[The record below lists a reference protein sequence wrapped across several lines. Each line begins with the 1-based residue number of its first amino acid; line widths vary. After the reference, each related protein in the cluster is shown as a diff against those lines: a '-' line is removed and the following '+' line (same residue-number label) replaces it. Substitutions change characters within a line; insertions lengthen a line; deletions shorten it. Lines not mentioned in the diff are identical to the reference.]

1 MNNWNENINHH
12 SIMIIIK
19 TTKIT
24 RIDRILKSVFSK
36 PHLVQGSILEPNGD
50 GDTWQN
56 GLFISQ
62 NYPKTNIF
70 IKFSEERRNQESKYP
85 N

>member
-36 PHLVQGSILEPNGD
+36 PHLVQGSILEPNRG
-50 GDTWQN
+50 GEYLAKW
-56 GLFISQ
+56 FI
-62 NYPKTNIF
+62 YITKL
-70 IKFSEERRNQESKYP
+70 SENQYFYKV
-85 N
+85 

>member
-36 PHLVQGSILEPNGD
+36 PHLVQGSILETNGD

-56 GLFISQ
+56 GLFIS
-62 NYPKTNIF
+62 
-70 IKFSEERRNQESKYP
+70 SENQHFYRV
-85 N
+85 